1 MAFSCTDFTDDVL
14 NNLTELGLIRSE
26 DVEQDNPQAQANLV
40 RAAINGLVVKAAG
53 SRAIEAQQFFDELLA
68 SVETLG
74 GVAEQY
80 GTGALVHLMYLQ
92 GAILKGTYIDLD
104 LKEVAA
110 LSFVRHLPSGERWW
124 KFVYV
129 NEE

>member
-14 NNLTELGLIRSE
+14 NNLTELGLIRAA
-26 DVEQDNPQAQANLV
+26 DVEEDDPQAQANLV

-53 SRAIEAQQFFDELLA
+53 SQEIEALQFFNELLA

-74 GVAEQY
+74 GVADLY
-80 GTGALVHLMYLQ
+80 GTGALVQMYLQ

-104 LKEVAA
+104 LKEVTA
-110 LSFVRHLPSGERWW
+110 LSFVRDLPSGERWW

>member
-14 NNLTELGLIRSE
+14 NNLTELGLIRAE
-26 DVEQDNPQAQANLV
+26 DVEEDDPRAQANLV
-40 RAAINGLVVKAAG
+40 RAAINGLVVKTAG
-53 SRAIEAQQFFDELLA
+53 SQEIEARQFFNELLG

-74 GVAEQY
+74 SVAEQY
-80 GTGALVHLMYLQ
+80 GTGAIVQLMYLQ

-110 LSFVRHLPSGERWW
+110 LGFVRDLPSGERWW

>member
-1 MAFSCTDFTDDVL
+1 MAFSCTDFTDAVL
-14 NNLTELGLIRSE
+14 NNLTELGLIRAE
-26 DVEQDNPQAQANLV
+26 DVEEDDPQAQANLV
-40 RAAINGLVVKAAG
+40 RAAINGLVVEAAG
-53 SRAIEAQQFFDELLA
+53 SQEIEARQFFNELLA

-74 GVAEQY
+74 SVADLY

-110 LSFVRHLPSGERWW
+110 LSFVRDLPSGERWW
-124 KFVYV
+124 KFVYI
-129 NEE
+129 NEK